1 MQIWSERP
9 GARAR
14 EIVADVLTL
23 GWVVVWATIGIR
35 LYGFLANLAGAGRL
49 VRDGGS
55 GITNAGVQVGA
66 ALQGIPLVGEGAADG
81 VRGAFSGA
89 GDPLMQFGTDLER
102 LLIVVA
108 ALLGLLV
115 VAVALAPWLNRYLP
129 WRVARW
135 RRLNAAA
142 RVIRRHACRE
152 GRAARGCGARAHP
165 GLARA
170 PSARVRRASRVHPGP
185 VRRLGRRAP
194 RPAGAGGARP
204 GWACARWR
212 LSGERA
218 ESDRAW
224 LRYERSG
231 PAAAARRA
239 RRRTAFPAA
248 RPFVAT
254 PPRPRA

>member
-23 GWVVVWATIGIR
+23 GWVVIWATIGIR
-35 LYGFLANLAGAGRL
+35 LYGFLAHLAGAGRL

-55 GITNAGVQVGA
+55 GITDAGVQLGA

-142 RVIRRHACRE
+142 RVIRRR
-152 GRAARGCGARAHP
+152 RVARNEPLEDAE
-165 GLARA
+165 LARIL
-170 PSARVRRASRVHPGP
+170 ASRALH
-185 VRRLGRRAP
+185 RLEYDELLEFTPDPFGDWAAGRHDRLVQAELDRVGLRAV
-194 RPAGAGGARP
+194 
-204 GWACARWR
+204 
-212 LSGERA
+212 
-218 ESDRAW
+218 
-224 LRYERSG
+224 
-231 PAAAARRA
+231 AASR
-239 RRRTAFPAA
+239 
-248 RPFVAT
+248 
-254 PPRPRA
+254 

>member
-66 ALQGIPLVGEGAADG
+66 ALQGIPLIGEGAADG

-142 RVIRRHACRE
+142 RVIRRHRVAGAE
-152 GRAARGCGARAHP
+152 ALADAEVARI
-165 GLARA
+165 L
-170 PSARVRRASRVHPGP
+170 ASRALH
-185 VRRLGRRAP
+185 RLEYDELLEFTSDPFGDWVAGRHD
-194 RPAGAGGARP
+194 
-204 GWACARWR
+204 R
-212 LSGERA
+212 LVQA
-218 ESDRAW
+218 ELDRVG
-224 LRYERSG
+224 L
-231 PAAAARRA
+231 
-239 RRRTAFPAA
+239 RTATASG
-248 RPFVAT
+248 
-254 PPRPRA
+254 

>member
-23 GWVVVWATIGIR
+23 GWVVIWATIGIR
-35 LYGFLANLAGAGRL
+35 LYGFLAHLAGAGRL

-66 ALQGIPLVGEGAADG
+66 ALQGIPLVGEGAAEG

-89 GDPLMQFGTDLER
+89 GDPLVQFGTDLER

-115 VAVALAPWLNRYLP
+115 VAVALAPWLNRYIP

-135 RRLNAAA
+135 RRLNAAT
-142 RVIRRHACRE
+142 RVIRRR
-152 GRAARGCGARAHP
+152 RAARNEP
-165 GLARA
+165 LEDTELARIL
-170 PSARVRRASRVHPGP
+170 ASRALH
-185 VRRLGRRAP
+185 RLEYDELLEFTPDPFGDWAAGRHDRLVQAELDRVGLRAV
-194 RPAGAGGARP
+194 
-204 GWACARWR
+204 
-212 LSGERA
+212 
-218 ESDRAW
+218 
-224 LRYERSG
+224 
-231 PAAAARRA
+231 AASR
-239 RRRTAFPAA
+239 
-248 RPFVAT
+248 
-254 PPRPRA
+254 